1 MSPMRSPLAFCLAL
15 ALGTRTARGQDAA
28 EQQDVRKEAQ
38 LPSRTAT
45 FAVEKAAVKVTL
57 GYRDAVDA
65 ALTQKAASGLPLVI
79 ATRAYLL
86 REGDAN
92 PIGLYVRTCKVTYDL
107 WDEVYRVKVST
118 PAGDRDLGVLNF
130 DGVARQCLE
139 FKSEALFE
147 AALVRK
153 PGAYFVGLIAQIN
166 PVSREMQRE
175 LRAWVSRPAGIS
187 GIAPGDALFGS
198 FVALF
203 AQRLAEGAA
212 DRTLRLRTQAFTP

>member
-1 MSPMRSPLAFCLAL
+1 MKRRAL
-15 ALGTRTARGQDAA
+15 IAMLLFTPTLLLSASAA
-28 EQQDVRKEAQ
+28 AQEAQ

-45 FAVEKAAVKVTL
+45 FAVEKGSLRVSL
-57 GYRDAVDA
+57 GYRDAMDA
-65 ALTQKAASGLPLVI
+65 ALLQKASSGLPMVI

-92 PIGLYVRTCKVTYDL
+92 PVGLYVRTCKVTYDL
-107 WDEVYRVKVST
+107 WEEVYRIKLST
-118 PAGDRDLGVLNF
+118 PAGERDLGVLNF

-139 FKSEALFE
+139 FKADPLFE
-147 AALVRK
+147 ATLVQK
-153 PGAYFVGLIAQIN
+153 PGSYFVGLIAQVN

-198 FVALF
+198 FVSLF
-203 AQRLAEGAA
+203 TQRLAEGAA
-212 DRTLRLRTQAFTP
+212 DRTLRLRTQAFSP